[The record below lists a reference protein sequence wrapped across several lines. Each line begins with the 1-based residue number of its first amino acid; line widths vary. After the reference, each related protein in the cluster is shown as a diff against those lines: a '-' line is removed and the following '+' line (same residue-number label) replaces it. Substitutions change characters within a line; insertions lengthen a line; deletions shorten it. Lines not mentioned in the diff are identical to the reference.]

1 MGDLPVVG
9 AQLTALLLD
18 SHREWLIE
26 KDRDLELPEY
36 AMTDILRA
44 PDTLIAK
51 TKAKLDGW
59 NGRLGVHGPFKGFEI
74 DVSDK
79 EFRPVVQA
87 RLLACL
93 DACEKLGAGQMVIH
107 SPYDPW
113 DHANLGHKPK
123 DRERRVDAIL
133 ATLAPALER
142 AEGIGVT
149 MVLENIK
156 DVDPAERAAVI
167 AVADSP
173 ALRLSVDTGHA
184 NWAHHACDAPDPA
197 GFIDAAGER
206 LAHVHLQ
213 DTDGSRDCH
222 WALGEGTIDFAAV
235 FAALGRLD
243 ARPHLIVEIN
253 DFSKVKASVAHL
265 QALGLAQ

>member
-18 SHREWLIE
+18 SHRDWLIE
-26 KDRDLELPEY
+26 KNRDLELPEY
-36 AMTDILRA
+36 AMADILRA
-44 PDTLIAK
+44 PDALIAK

-59 NGRLGVHGPFKGFEI
+59 TGRLGVHGPFRGFEL
-74 DVSDK
+74 DVADK
-79 EFRPVVQA
+79 ELRPVVQA
-87 RLLACL
+87 RLLSCL
-93 DACEKLGAGQMVIH
+93 SACEKLGAVQMVLH

-123 DRERRVDAIL
+123 DRERRVAAIL
-133 ATLAPALER
+133 ATLEPAVRR
-142 AEGIGVT
+142 AEAIGVT
-149 MVLENIK
+149 IVLENIK

-167 AVADSP
+167 AAADSP

-184 NWAHHACDAPDPA
+184 NWAHHACGAP
-197 GFIDAAGER
+197 DAAGFVDAAGPS
-206 LAHVHLQ
+206 LSHVHLQ

-222 WALGEGTIDFAAV
+222 WALGDGSIDFAAV
-235 FAALGRLD
+235 FAALGRSA

-265 QALGLAQ
+265 AALGLAQ